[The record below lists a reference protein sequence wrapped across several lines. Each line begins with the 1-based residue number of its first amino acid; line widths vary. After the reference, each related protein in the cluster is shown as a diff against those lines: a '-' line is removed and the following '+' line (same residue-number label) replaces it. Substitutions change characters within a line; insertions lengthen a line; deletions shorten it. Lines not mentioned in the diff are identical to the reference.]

1 MEKGAYVILTSVE
14 SEADALRLAKGVVEK
29 GLAACVQISAPGRSI
44 YQWQGKLQS
53 ENEHYLSIKTTE
65 EASTSVVV
73 WLEQNHPY
81 ETPEI
86 LGLNAASSRGYLEW
100 MRATTS

>member
-14 SEADALRLAKGVVEK
+14 SEADALRLAKEVVEK
-29 GLAACVQISAPGRSI
+29 GLAACVQISATGRSI
-44 YQWQGKLQS
+44 YQWQGKLQC
-53 ENEHYLSIKTTE
+53 EDEHYLSIKTTE
-65 EASTSVVV
+65 EASASVVA
-73 WLEQNHPY
+73 WLEQHHPY

-86 LGLNAASSRGYLEW
+86 LGLNAESSCAYLEW